1 MNLPPILT
9 SMPSPHRA
17 SALDAAAN
25 AFVLAAQAHIEASMG
40 DNRQVA
46 PFFYDPSRR
55 GPEDARVTET
65 RAALN
70 DAYLEF
76 QNVWI
81 QKSVEWS
88 GIEADPYA
96 GMRDELNESA
106 PELCLLYAVHFANVK
121 DTPSGAGVQSVAES
135 MLRSV
140 AQFRGQTPGFRLTSV
155 LTAVKPVDAR
165 VGAQS
170 HRAMQLTEIARN
182 KIRETRARITLEL
195 PPSSVAAADVV
206 RDLTL
211 PPAVDYWY
219 DELGKWDFGFK
230 KR

>member
-40 DNRQVA
+40 DNRQVE

-55 GPEDARVTET
+55 GLEDARVTET

-88 GIEADPYA
+88 GMSLEDLPLQA
-96 GMRDELNESA
+96 GMNSA

-140 AQFRGQTPGFRLTSV
+140 AQFRGQTPGFRLTGV
-155 LTAVKPVDAR
+155 LTAVTPVDR
-165 VGAQS
+165 GDVAQR
-170 HRAMQLTEIARN
+170 HRAMQLSEIARD
-182 KIRETRARITLEL
+182 KIDETRARITDEL

-219 DELGKWDFGFK
+219 DELGKWK